1 MPTLAGESALLEGD
15 AQYLESKG
23 YEYAANRDGNGLI
36 LVVIH
41 EHPVPEAYT
50 PTKCDLLIKLPAG
63 YPNASLDM
71 FWTRPD
77 VKLKNGAWPRSSEVH
92 EVLNGVSWQRW
103 SRHLTASAWRPGTDC
118 IQTFLAAIRRELLKG
133 I

>member
-1 MPTLAGESALLEGD
+1 MLVLASESALLEFD

-23 YEYAANRDGNGLI
+23 YEYSANQCANGPI

-41 EHPVPEAYT
+41 GYPLPEHYT
-50 PTKCDLLIKLPAG
+50 PSKCDLLIKLPPG

-77 VKLKNGAWPRSSEVH
+77 VKLRSGVWPRSSDVH
-92 EVLNGVSWQRW
+92 EMINGALWQRW
-103 SRHLTASAWRPGTDC
+103 SRHLTASSWRPGTDC
-118 IQTFLAAIRRELLKG
+118 IQTFLAVIRRELLKG
-133 I
+133 F